1 MNSLSRS
8 AEAAF
13 LPAAFEAA
21 ALVEAALVVVLF
33 LLAAAFVEEALAL
46 VLVALVGATLL
57 AASVSFLVL
66 LVALAFVTLT
76 ASPEAFATV
85 RISAAGFFAVAG
97 AFEAVLVV
105 ADFLVA
111 AAGLIAFG

>member
-1 MNSLSRS
+1 MLFRS
-8 AEAAF
+8 
-13 LPAAFEAA
+13 
-21 ALVEAALVVVLF
+21 
-33 LLAAAFVEEALAL
+33 EEALAF
-46 VLVALVGATLL
+46 VLVALALVGATLL
-57 AASVSFLVL
+57 AASVSFLIL